1 MNEKEITMLEKIYA
15 FANGNEKR
23 IEKIID
29 DQPVMIN
36 HMIFPE
42 GEGLKEHYSNS
53 NVYMIVIKGAV
64 TLQLGDQ
71 EPHRY
76 EAGQIINIP
85 YHIKMNVN
93 NRDPEILELFV
104 IKAPGPAFYHLDN
117 QWQQRGAGSSS

>member
-1 MNEKEITMLEKIYA
+1 MLEKTYT
-15 FANGNEKR
+15 FSNGNEKK

-29 DQPVMIN
+29 DQAVMIN

-117 QWQQRGAGSSS
+117 Q

>member
-1 MNEKEITMLEKIYA
+1 MIEKIFA
-15 FANGNEKR
+15 FANDNEKK

-29 DQPVMIN
+29 DQAVMIN

-93 NRDPEILELFV
+93 NRDPEILEIFV
-104 IKAPGPAFYHLDN
+104 IKAPGPAFYHPDK
-117 QWQQRGAGSSS
+117 Q